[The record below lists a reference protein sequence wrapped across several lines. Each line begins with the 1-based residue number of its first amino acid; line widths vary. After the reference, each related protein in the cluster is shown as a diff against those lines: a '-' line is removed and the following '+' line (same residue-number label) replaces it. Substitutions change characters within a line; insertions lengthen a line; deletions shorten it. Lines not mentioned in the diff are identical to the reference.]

1 MRNVRRQFEDT
12 VVVQVAHYPQRW
24 TRPVMIASSRIRRRQ
39 KGAILNRW
47 EEDGP
52 EGDWVH

>member
-1 MRNVRRQFEDT
+1 MDPARHDRKQPH
-12 VVVQVAHYPQRW
+12 QA
-24 TRPVMIASSRIRRRQ
+24 AGK